1 MISPRT
7 RSRSRLFRKIALENP
22 RSVVEE
28 PIEHVIALGASAHD
42 NPRMRIPYDELC
54 AVMRGILE
62 REGMEPD
69 RAEQCARLFADSS
82 RDGVASHGVNRFTR
96 FVAMIRNGMVDIQA
110 RPVRVSARGGMERW
124 DGRRGPGNLNA
135 WTCMARAIE
144 LSREHGIGAV
154 GLGNS
159 NHWMRGGNYGWQA
172 ADAGVIGICWS
183 NTLPNVPA
191 WGTTIPLI
199 GNNPLI
205 IAVPRAAGHVVL
217 DMAMSQFS
225 YGALATHRM
234 RGQELPV
241 VGGYDQRGELTRD
254 PGAIELTQRLLP
266 IGFWKGSGLAIML
279 DVVAAVLSGGK
290 ATHDFSSVPEEE
302 SGQSQVF
309 VAIDVAS
316 LGGERDAI
324 ADRIVDALHRDA
336 AEAGEEARYPGE
348 RTLEVRAK
356 SMAEGVFVDEA
367 MWREVLSL

>member
-1 MISPRT
+1 MMVS
-7 RSRSRLFRKIALENP
+7 
-22 RSVVEE
+22 
-28 PIEHVIALGASAHD
+28 
-42 NPRMRIPYDELC
+42 YDELR
-54 AVMRGILE
+54 ATLRDVLA

-69 RAEQCARLFADSS
+69 GAEQCARLFADAS
-82 RDGVASHGVNRFTR
+82 RDGVASHGVNRFPR
-96 FVAMIRNGMVDIQA
+96 FVAMIRNGMVDIHA
-110 RPVRVSARGGMERW
+110 RPTRVATRGAMERW
-124 DGRRGPGNLNA
+124 DGHRGPGNLNA

-205 IAVPRAAGHVVL
+205 IAVPRADGHVVL

-225 YGALATHRM
+225 YGALGTHRM

-241 VGGYDQRGELTRD
+241 VGGYDERGELTRD
-254 PGAIELTQRLLP
+254 PAAIERTQRLLP
-266 IGFWKGSGLAIML
+266 IGYWKGSGLAILL
-279 DVVAAVLSGGK
+279 DIVAAVLSGGK
-290 ATHDFSSVPEEE
+290 ATHDFSTVPEEE

-309 VAIDVAS
+309 IALDAAS
-316 LGGERDAI
+316 LGAAGESGSI
-324 ADRIVDALHRDA
+324 ADHVVDALHAGA
-336 AEAGEEARYPGE
+336 AGAGEEARYPGE
-348 RTLEVRAK
+348 RTLEVRAT
-356 SMAEGVFVDEA
+356 SMRDGVFVDDA
-367 MWREVLSL
+367 MWKEVLAL

>member
-1 MISPRT
+1 
-7 RSRSRLFRKIALENP
+7 
-22 RSVVEE
+22 
-28 PIEHVIALGASAHD
+28 
-42 NPRMRIPYDELC
+42 MRIPYVQIC
-54 AVMRGILE
+54 TVMRDVLV
-62 REGMEPD
+62 REAMESD
-69 RAEQCARLFADSS
+69 RADQCARLFADSS

-96 FVAMIRNGMVDIQA
+96 FVTMIRHGMVDVHA
-110 RPVRVSARGGMERW
+110 RPVRLTTRGAMERW

-135 WTCMARAIE
+135 WVCMARAIE
-144 LSREHGIGAV
+144 LAREHGIGAV

-205 IAVPRAAGHVVL
+205 VAVPRSAGHVVL

-241 VGGYDQRGELTRD
+241 VGGYDERGELTRD
-254 PGAIELTQRLLP
+254 PGAIERTQRLLP
-266 IGFWKGSGLAIML
+266 IGFWKGSGLSIML
-279 DVVAAVLSGGK
+279 DMVAAVLAGGK
-290 ATHDFSSVPEEE
+290 ATHDFSVVPEEE

-309 VAIDVAS
+309 IAIDAAS
-316 LGGERDAI
+316 LGGESESI
-324 ADRIVDALHRDA
+324 ADRIVDALHHDA
-336 AEAGEEARYPGE
+336 REAGEEARYPGE
-348 RTLEVRAK
+348 HTLDVRAR
-356 SMAEGVFVDEA
+356 SMAEGVFVDDA

>member
-1 MISPRT
+1 MLVS
-7 RSRSRLFRKIALENP
+7 
-22 RSVVEE
+22 
-28 PIEHVIALGASAHD
+28 
-42 NPRMRIPYDELC
+42 YDELH
-54 AVMRGILE
+54 ATLRDVLLRNE
-62 REGMEPD
+62 MEAD
-69 RAEQCARLFADSS
+69 RAYHCARLFADAS
-82 RDGVASHGVNRFTR
+82 RDGVASHGVNRFPR
-96 FVAMIRNGMVDIQA
+96 FVAMIRNGMVNLHA
-110 RPVRVSARGGMERW
+110 RPERVSARGGMERW

-144 LSREHGIGAV
+144 LAREHGIGAV

-205 IAVPRAAGHVVL
+205 IAVPRAGGHVVL

-225 YGALATHRM
+225 YGALGTHRM

-241 VGGYDQRGELTRD
+241 VGGYDERGELTRD
-254 PGAIELTQRLLP
+254 PVAIERTQRLLP

-279 DVVAAVLSGGK
+279 DMVAAVLSGGK
-290 ATHDFSSVPEEE
+290 ATHDFSTVPEEE

-309 VAIDVAS
+309 VALDASS
-316 LGGERDAI
+316 LGTGGESQSI
-324 ADRIVDALHRDA
+324 ADRIVDALHAGA
-336 AEAGEEARYPGE
+336 AEAGEAARYPGE
-348 RTLEVRAK
+348 HTLVVRAK
-356 SMAEGVFVDEA
+356 SMAEGVFVDDA
-367 MWREVLSL
+367 MWREVLAL

>member
-1 MISPRT
+1 M
-7 RSRSRLFRKIALENP
+7 K
-22 RSVVEE
+22 V
-28 PIEHVIALGASAHD
+28 
-42 NPRMRIPYDELC
+42 PYDELC
-54 AVMRGILE
+54 AALHDILV

-69 RAEQCARLFADSS
+69 RAGQCARLFADSS
-82 RDGVASHGVNRFTR
+82 RDGVASHGVNRFSR
-96 FVAMIRNGMVDIQA
+96 FVAMIRNGMIDVRA
-110 RPVRVSARGGMERW
+110 APVRVATRSALERW

-144 LSREHGIGAV
+144 LAREHGIGAV

-205 IAVPRAAGHVVL
+205 IAVPRASGHVVL
-217 DMAMSQFS
+217 DIAMSQFS
-225 YGALATHRM
+225 YGALGTHRM

-241 VGGYDQRGELTRD
+241 VGGYDERGELTRD
-254 PGAIELTQRLLP
+254 PAAIERTQRLLP

-279 DVVAAVLSGGK
+279 DMVAAVLAGGK
-290 ATHDFSSVPEEE
+290 ATHDFTVVPEEE
-302 SGQSQVF
+302 SGQSQTF
-309 VAIDVAS
+309 IAIDAAS
-316 LGGERDAI
+316 LGSAGESASI
-324 ADRIVDALHRDA
+324 ADRIVDALHAGA
-336 AEAGEEARYPGE
+336 ADAGEEARYPGE
-348 RTLEVRAK
+348 RTLDVRAK
-356 SMAEGVFVDEA
+356 SMAEGVFVDDV

>member
-1 MISPRT
+1 
-7 RSRSRLFRKIALENP
+7 
-22 RSVVEE
+22 
-28 PIEHVIALGASAHD
+28 
-42 NPRMRIPYDELC
+42 MRVPYADLC
-54 AVMRGILE
+54 STLRDILV

-69 RAEQCARLFADSS
+69 RADQCARLFADSS

-96 FVAMIRNGMVDIQA
+96 FVAMMRNGMIDVHA

-124 DGRRGPGNLNA
+124 DGLRGPGNLNA
-135 WTCMARAIE
+135 WACMARAIE
-144 LSREHGIGAV
+144 LAREHGIGAV

-205 IAVPRAAGHVVL
+205 VAVPRASGHVVL

-241 VGGYDQRGELTRD
+241 VGGYDERGELTRD
-254 PGAIELTQRLLP
+254 PGAIERTQRLLP

-279 DVVAAVLSGGK
+279 DMVAAVLAGGK
-290 ATHDFSSVPEEE
+290 ATHDFSMVPEEE

-309 VAIDVAS
+309 IAIDAES
-316 LGGERDAI
+316 LGGAGDSESI
-324 ADRIVDALHRDA
+324 ADRIVDALHDQA
-336 AEAGEEARYPGE
+336 AAAGEEARYPGE
-348 RTLEVRAK
+348 RTLDVRAR
-356 SMAEGVFVDEA
+356 STADGVFVDDA

>member
-1 MISPRT
+1 MQ
-7 RSRSRLFRKIALENP
+7 
-22 RSVVEE
+22 V
-28 PIEHVIALGASAHD
+28 
-42 NPRMRIPYDELC
+42 PYDDRRATLRD
-54 AVMRGILE
+54 VLL
-62 REGMEPD
+62 REGMERE
-69 RAEQCARLFADSS
+69 RADQCARLFADSS

-96 FVAMIRNGMVDIQA
+96 FVVMVRSGMVDVHA
-110 RPVRVSARGGMERW
+110 RPVRVSTRGAMERW

-135 WTCMARAIE
+135 WACMARAIE
-144 LSREHGIGAV
+144 LAREHGIGAV

-205 IAVPRAAGHVVL
+205 IAVPRASGHVVL

-225 YGALATHRM
+225 YGALGTHRL

-241 VGGYDQRGELTRD
+241 VGGYDERGELTRD
-254 PGAIELTQRLLP
+254 PAAIERTQRLLP
-266 IGFWKGSGLAIML
+266 IGFWKGSGLAILL
-279 DVVAAVLSGGK
+279 DMVAAVLGGGK
-290 ATHDFSSVPEEE
+290 ATHDFSTVPEEE

-309 VAIDVAS
+309 IALDAGS
-316 LGGERDAI
+316 LGAAGESDSI
-324 ADRIVDALHRDA
+324 ADRIVDALHAGA
-336 AEAGEEARYPGE
+336 ASVGEDARYPGE

-356 SMAEGVFVDEA
+356 SMQEGVFVDDA
-367 MWREVLSL
+367 MWKEVGAL